1 VSASDPCGEIDE
13 SSVNLRCGVDESG
26 RWSCQR
32 MTSGGLCPRCAER
45 SGTWLAELAD
55 LLPRLP
61 DALMPGSSGEGPRV
75 SGSREAPLPLRVTT
89 LNLLGPAAGWDRSAL
104 DRGDARSGE
113 MQFGDEPLL
122 SVLLGWA
129 RIVAD
134 LPQLKGQRK
143 VLPTDGTLYSMERL
157 RALRTYLATHHD
169 IAAQQFWADDYA
181 ADVQAMWRTCR
192 RLLGVVP
199 LRHHLPA
206 PCPEVSCDLMT
217 LWRNDGED
225 DVYCDTRQGGCGR
238 TWSADDYARLV
249 LVLASEHRGAA

>member
-1 VSASDPCGEIDE
+1 MTAPEE
-13 SSVNLRCGVDESG
+13 SQPPRCGVDESG

-32 MTSGGLCPRCAER
+32 MTSAGLCPRCAER

-104 DRGDARSGE
+104 DRGDGRSGE

-129 RIVAD
+129 RHVAFERR
-134 LPQLKGQRK
+134 L
-143 VLPTDGTLYSMERL
+143 VLPTEGTVYSMGRL
-157 RALRTYLATHHD
+157 LALRSFLATHH
-169 IAAQQFWADDYA
+169 AWSVQQFWADEYA